1 MAQLNN
7 PIAPR
12 LPAAPPEYEPRH
24 EDQVRSML
32 RLYFNQLDA
41 SLQQVL
47 LGFNHYGTFYDT
59 TTQTNPTIN
68 TPMAVTF
75 NSTSEAY
82 GVSLKAGDTAKIV
95 AARDGVYNFQFS
107 SQLDNVG
114 GGAATFYIWFA
125 INGTAIPHSAGKVV
139 ISGVSDEKVAAW
151 NYLVTMQAGDE
162 FQLMWSSDSLD
173 AVIRAVA
180 AASPIPAIPST
191 IMTVTYVYPNAA
203 VRA

>member
-59 TTQTNPTIN
+59 TTQTNAVIN

-82 GVSLKAGDTAKIV
+82 GVSLKAGDTSKIV

-107 SQLDNVG
+107 SQLDSAGAGSPVFHFWFALN
-114 GGAATFYIWFA
+114 GAAVTA
-125 INGTAIPHSAGKVV
+125 SARKVVVSGTADETVVAG
-139 ISGVSDEKVAAW
+139 
-151 NYLVTMQAGDE
+151 NYLITMQAGDE